1 MAARTRAADMIGTSL
16 QGLRIV
22 LVEPSH
28 PGNIGAAARAM
39 KVMGLRHLVLIN
51 PRFFP
56 DPEATALA
64 SGAED
69 ILDTARVCADLD
81 TALQGCHKVYG
92 TSARDRRIQWPVGNA
107 REAAGEILTDLI
119 TGDCALLFGRER
131 TGLTNAEMD
140 RCQVLVHI
148 PTADEYHSLN
158 LGQAVQV
165 LAYELHMAALMAL
178 PAQDVPTEAV
188 LEPPAPI
195 EDMEGFYGHLQH
207 VLRCSGFLQ
216 EIRATRMMRRLRRLF
231 DRARPSQNE
240 VNILRGI
247 LTEIERWASKVDRKD
262 QDSL

>member
-1 MAARTRAADMIGTSL
+1 MAVAARTRAADMIGTSL

-69 ILDTARVCADLD
+69 ILDAARVCADLD

-92 TSARDRRIQWPVGNA
+92 TSARDRRIQWPSSNA
-107 REAAGEILTDLI
+107 REAAGEILADLGN
-119 TGDCALLFGRER
+119 GDCALLFGRER
-131 TGLTNAEMD
+131 TGLTNAELD

-148 PTADEYHSLN
+148 PTAEAYHSLN

-165 LAYELHMAALMAL
+165 LAYELHIAGLMAL
-178 PAQDVPTEAV
+178 PQPAT
-188 LEPPAPI
+188 PPEEQSAPV

-207 VLRCSGFLQ
+207 VLRRSGFLQ
-216 EIRATRMMRRLRRLF
+216 ELRATRMMRRLRRLF
-231 DRARPSQNE
+231 DRARPSRNE

-247 LTEIERWASKVDRKD
+247 LTEIERWAAKVDRKD

>member
-92 TSARDRRIQWPVGNA
+92 TSARDRRIQWPSSNA
-107 REAAGEILTDLI
+107 REAAGEILADLGN
-119 TGDCALLFGRER
+119 GDCALLFGRER
-131 TGLTNAEMD
+131 TGLTNAELD

-148 PTADEYHSLN
+148 PTAEEYHSLN

-165 LAYELHMAALMAL
+165 LAYELHIAARTTPPQ
-178 PAQDVPTEAV
+178 PAAPPEEQ
-188 LEPPAPI
+188 PAPV

-207 VLRCSGFLQ
+207 VLRRSGFLQ
-216 EIRATRMMRRLRRLF
+216 DVRATRMMRRLRRLF
-231 DRARPSQNE
+231 DRARPSRNE

-247 LTEIERWASKVDRKD
+247 LTEIERWAAKVDRKD

>member
-69 ILDTARVCADLD
+69 ILDAARVCADLD

-92 TSARDRRIQWPVGNA
+92 TSARDRRIQWPSSNA
-107 REAAGEILTDLI
+107 REAAGEILADLGN
-119 TGDCALLFGRER
+119 GDCALLFGRER
-131 TGLTNAEMD
+131 TGLTNAELD

-148 PTADEYHSLN
+148 PTAEAYHSLN

-165 LAYELHMAALMAL
+165 LAYELHIAALMAL
-178 PAQDVPTEAV
+178 PQPAAPPEEQ
-188 LEPPAPI
+188 PAPV

-207 VLRCSGFLQ
+207 VLRRSGFLQ
-216 EIRATRMMRRLRRLF
+216 ELRATRMMRRLRRLF
-231 DRARPSQNE
+231 DRARPSRNE

-247 LTEIERWASKVDRKD
+247 LTEIERWAAKVDRKD

>member
-92 TSARDRRIQWPVGNA
+92 TSARDRRIQWPSSNA
-107 REAAGEILTDLI
+107 REAAGEILADLGN
-119 TGDCALLFGRER
+119 GDCALLFGRER
-131 TGLTNAEMD
+131 TGLTNAELD

-148 PTADEYHSLN
+148 PTAEEYHSLN

-165 LAYELHMAALMAL
+165 LAYELHIAARTISPQ
-178 PAQDVPTEAV
+178 PAAPPEEQ
-188 LEPPAPI
+188 PAPV

-207 VLRCSGFLQ
+207 VLRRSGFLQ
-216 EIRATRMMRRLRRLF
+216 DLRATRMMRRLRRLF
-231 DRARPSQNE
+231 DRARPSRNE

-247 LTEIERWASKVDRKD
+247 LTEIERWAVKVDKKD